1 MTGDTP
7 ALEAGPQGYV
17 AAMTGYEWLD
27 TFADHLGVERP
38 EPGEIETLLDLAGVA
53 AHSSE
58 RLAAPI
64 ACWLIGRAG
73 LDPEDALNLARDLK
87 PRPERPDR

>member
-1 MTGDTP
+1 
-7 ALEAGPQGYV
+7 
-17 AAMTGYEWLD
+17 MTGYEWLD
-27 TFADHLGVERP
+27 EFADHLGVERP
-38 EPGEIETLLDLAGVA
+38 EAHEIEILLDLAGIA

-58 RLAAPI
+58 RIAAPI

-87 PRPERPDR
+87 PRPDRPDQ